1 MLPFRGVATA
11 ASSPVWSGGNSEQ
24 LDQGIIAQNR
34 DWPRRTDHALA
45 LVLSPMQ
52 PQATVEGGKMGP
64 QQARQRQVRIF
75 SYLVRGTERAAE

>member
-52 PQATVEGGKMGP
+52 PQATG
-64 QQARQRQVRIF
+64 
-75 SYLVRGTERAAE
+75 